1 MDDNWYVL
9 VRAISKEFYELR
21 GLHTRSIASYEVSY
35 ISYPID
41 AFTHSLIGFYGYIL
55 QTYFVVHPVLYIES
69 YMLTIKGKITH
80 N

>member
-41 AFTHSLIGFYGYIL
+41 AFTHGLIGFYGYLFAKIL
-55 QTYFVVHPVLYIES
+55 CCTLSSIYS
-69 YMLTIKGKITH
+69 
-80 N
+80 